1 MNILKQWN
9 DKTIRFRE
17 SDQYGSLTD
26 MAKATGKKV
35 AHWLENKSTHEYLES
50 LSSVIGI
57 PTDQLVDSIQGGIP
71 DEQGTWA
78 ERKVCLRFAQWCDSD
93 LAVQVDIWMEELLI
107 NGSVSIRPLSPTQ
120 ALIQALQLWEQ
131 IQEEQQRQAVELAV
145 TKALAEQTNQLALST
160 DIRVNAL
167 ELELQTL
174 KSILNQPIPACRQ
187 TARQR
192 IVEIAQL
199 TAEYLYNKGQFASI
213 QLAIQNVWSR
223 INIKI
228 RNSSLKMD
236 LAARKSNLKKQYKT
250 AVNDWV
256 NAGKPKGHR
265 PSKKNYPDTI
275 PALIESL
282 AIEQPALECTVSV
295 ANELVG

>member
-1 MNILKQWN
+1 M
-9 DKTIRFRE
+9 
-17 SDQYGSLTD
+17 
-26 MAKATGKKV
+26 
-35 AHWLENKSTHEYLES
+35 
-50 LSSVIGI
+50 
-57 PTDQLVDSIQGGIP
+57 DQLTFCFEGQDVRFVGTVDNP
-71 DEQGTWA
+71 EWVAKDVC
-78 ERKVCLRFAQWCDSD
+78 VCLGLQDTSKAVETLEPADKGTKIVRTPSGDQEMLTVTESGLYALVFKSRKPESKRFKRW
-93 LAVQVDIWMEELLI
+93 VFEEVLP
-107 NGSVSIRPLSPTQ
+107 SIRKTGSYSITPLSPTQ

-160 DIRVNAL
+160 DTRVNAL

-174 KSILNQPIPACRQ
+174 KSILNKPIPACRQ

-199 TAEYLYNKGQFASI
+199 TAEYLYNKRQFASI

-223 INIKI
+223 INLKI

-250 AVNDWV
+250 AVDDWV
-256 NAGKPKGHR
+256 NAGKPKGQR

-295 ANELVG
+295 ANELVS